1 MSLLN
6 FIYTDEQN
14 GWSIVPNIQ
23 DANSNRTRGT
33 SQEKPI
39 NQSTKDNISD
49 SSELQPNSPLSRL
62 SKPSQR
68 VSSLIKP
75 VLQAALR
82 DIPLQDK
89 MAAGGHLGPPSLETF
104 GNLSPRAQ
112 EILRKIYSS
121 ENSYKP
127 ETTGIPKGGSDSNLS
142 ALSNEAKYFTADSKG
157 RLGISKRNSIG
168 STTDSFLHPQRV
180 SPKEQNLSRRYSVGE
195 TSSKTLGMNNG
206 GASPSPNA
214 SPVPIITVS
223 RPSSATPPPIM
234 TENRQRADSMQS
246 AVTAQVSNAFTKFI
260 NSRKISVGNK
270 PQEISIDV
278 QDTKRVQE
286 SRRRVSVDNSSSY
299 GGTDDE
305 HSSGHQTDAD
315 LYMLDDP
322 FTETESE
329 GESAYSNRLRS
340 NSIAT
345 CNTFNSKS
353 SAFRVTQSKTIRK
366 QSLSN
371 LTEIQEEESKAS
383 SADMSHTVENASSA
397 YSNIKDLA
405 MLRNKR
411 ASNIHA
417 QKSSDLL
424 SSTTH
429 FTPIILSATHSEG
442 SIGSPVMDKAKVKA
456 KKAMELIKLDLKAPR
471 KDKPPP
477 TMLQD
482 LENDAA
488 DFVPVDQGNNVQRG
502 NKMAEQTQMGDKRN
516 EKQSSES
523 SEDQSKPELT
533 TDQKLKILFEKHGLG
548 SPNPSPRSSP
558 RSSPN
563 PGIASRPSGTTP
575 HQGMNGKNSSNAA
588 VIPVH
593 NSAKVM
599 EDTTDKHEIKLE
611 KNPITD
617 LTVKRKISD
626 SESCSS
632 PIFKIE
638 PLTLVQNSPLNTE
651 MGFAPISE
659 PNDKR
664 ASDDLLGSLSEDPS
678 SASKSPLKTKD
689 KSILESDV
697 PQKTSPICD
706 GVRTFPKHG
715 IVDERRDV
723 EEAKYGTTHQVEDME
738 AVKSNANTAE
748 RTTDFKMGDKDSAST
763 VKISKVQIE
772 TISNESSVQE
782 KPNIHLVQTGS
793 VLSASSASDLTSVSL
808 HASKDQDT
816 SNQLAMKNIPIQV
829 HLQQDPE
836 TGLYRVLPMGSP
848 LQGLPVHITSTSS
861 TPTSPVQLV
870 TNSNAAMVSP
880 VQTHTS
886 SPSSL
891 VSSSVDISKSSPR
904 KKKFVDTSSD
914 PDSSS
919 LSYRHHHRHLADR
932 KKEHTKKRTER
943 AKYSVSP
950 HKKSSNKLPMSNLIT
965 DSESSESSFSS
976 PALSLGHEKGQIH
989 VRPHRRK
996 PTKSPASSHGDSDHR
1011 KERHRDQCEFFNPLH
1026 VLNIIEVAKGT
1037 GIKALYRWLH
1047 NFSIFRVPIQ
1057 SC

>member
-1 MSLLN
+1 M
-6 FIYTDEQN
+6 
-14 GWSIVPNIQ
+14 
-23 DANSNRTRGT
+23 
-33 SQEKPI
+33 
-39 NQSTKDNISD
+39 
-49 SSELQPNSPLSRL
+49 
-62 SKPSQR
+62 
-68 VSSLIKP
+68 SSLIKP

-127 ETTGIPKGGSDSNLS
+127 ESTGTPKGGSDSNLS
-142 ALSNEAKYFTADSKG
+142 TLNSEAKYFTADSKG
-157 RLGISKRNSIG
+157 RLGNSNPPSKRNSIV

-180 SPKEQNLSRRYSVGE
+180 SPKEQNLWRRYSVGE

-206 GASPSPNA
+206 SPSPSPNV
-214 SPVPIITVS
+214 SPVPIIIVS
-223 RPSSATPPPIM
+223 RPESETPPPIM

-246 AVTAQVSNAFTKFI
+246 AVTTQVSNAFTKFI
-260 NSRKISVGNK
+260 NSRKISGGNK
-270 PQEISIDV
+270 PQEKSIDV
-278 QDTKRVQE
+278 QDTQRVQE
-286 SRRRVSVDNSSSY
+286 SRRRESVDYSSSY

-329 GESAYSNRLRS
+329 GESAYSNRVRS

-353 SAFRVTQSKTIRK
+353 SAFRATQSKIIRK

-417 QKSSDLL
+417 QKPSDLL

-429 FTPIILSATHSEG
+429 FTPIVLSATNSEG

-471 KDKPPP
+471 RDKPPP

-482 LENDAA
+482 LEDDAA
-488 DFVPVDQGNNVQRG
+488 DFVPVDQGNNVQRV
-502 NKMAEQTQMGDKRN
+502 NKTAEQTQMGDKRN
-516 EKQSSES
+516 EKQKSES

-558 RSSPN
+558 NPSPRSSPN
-563 PGIASRPSGTTP
+563 PGIACMPSGTTP

-611 KNPITD
+611 NNPI
-617 LTVKRKISD
+617 TVKRKISG
-626 SESCSS
+626 SENSSS

-651 MGFAPISE
+651 MGFAPISK
-659 PNDKR
+659 PNDKT
-664 ASDDLLGSLSEDPS
+664 DDLLGSMSEDPS
-678 SASKSPLKTKD
+678 PASKSPLKTKD
-689 KSILESDV
+689 KSTLESVV

-715 IVDERRDV
+715 IVDE
-723 EEAKYGTTHQVEDME
+723 AKHGTTHQVKDME
-738 AVKSNANTAE
+738 AVKSNTATAV
-748 RTTDFKMGDKDSAST
+748 RTTDLKMGEKDSAST
-763 VKISKVQIE
+763 VKISKVQME
-772 TISNESSVQE
+772 TISNESTVQE
-782 KPNIHLVQTGS
+782 KPNIELVQTGS
-793 VLSASSASDLTSVSL
+793 VLSASSASDLTTLTL

-861 TPTSPVQLV
+861 TPTSPVQSV

-880 VQTHTS
+880 DQTHTS

-891 VSSSVDISKSSPR
+891 VSPSVDINKSIPR
-904 KKKFVDTSSD
+904 KKKFVETSSD

-943 AKYSVSP
+943 TKHSVSP
-950 HKKSSNKLPMSNLIT
+950 HKKSLNKLSNLIT

-1011 KERHRDQCEFFNPLH
+1011 KERHRDQCEFL
-1026 VLNIIEVAKGT
+1026 KSST
-1037 GIKALYRWLH
+1037 
-1047 NFSIFRVPIQ
+1047 
-1057 SC
+1057 CT